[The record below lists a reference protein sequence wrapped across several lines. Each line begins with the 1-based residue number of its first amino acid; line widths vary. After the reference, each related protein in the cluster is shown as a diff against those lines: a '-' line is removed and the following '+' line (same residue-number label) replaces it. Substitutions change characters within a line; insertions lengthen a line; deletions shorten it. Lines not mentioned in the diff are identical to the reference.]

1 MKKLLLFIAS
11 VALFQVP
18 GSAATCAPGSLA
30 SYIELGSAGCTLGN
44 LQVADFTYHAKA
56 SGGAAEI
63 TAKEIRVKPLLVP
76 VGSFALQFSAPWDVQ
91 SGQDQFSNITYH
103 VVAASTAMPV
113 QEVRLDGNG
122 FKVGLYGSVVVN
134 EALGATAATR
144 DLEVYEKCEEVCRSQ
159 TSATLD
165 LTPAAST
172 LVVADRVAL
181 ESRLGSASLTSFVD
195 WFVVCIPCV

>member
-18 GSAATCAPGSLA
+18 GSAAPCAPGSLA
-30 SYIELGSAGCTLGN
+30 SYIELASAGCTLGS
-44 LQVADFTYHAKA
+44 LQVADFAYHAKA

-63 TAKEIRVKPLLVP
+63 TAKEIMVKPLLVP

-103 VVAASTAMPV
+103 VVAASTATPV
-113 QEVRLDGNG
+113 QEVRVDGNG

-144 DLEVYEKCEEVCRSQ
+144 DLEVYEKCE
-159 TSATLD
+159 
-165 LTPAAST
+165 
-172 LVVADRVAL
+172 
-181 ESRLGSASLTSFVD
+181 
-195 WFVVCIPCV
+195 

>member
-1 MKKLLLFIAS
+1 MKKLLFFIAS
-11 VALFQVP
+11 AALFQVY
-18 GSAATCAPGSLA
+18 GSAAPCAPGSLA

-63 TAKEIRVKPLLVP
+63 TAREIRVKPLLAP

-91 SGQDQFSNITYH
+91 SGQDQFSNITYR
-103 VVAASTAMPV
+103 VVAASTATPV

-181 ESRLGSASLTSFVD
+181 ESRLGSAALTNFVD